1 MSTRML
7 IDARHS
13 EETRVAVV
21 KGNKVEDFD
30 YESSNKVQIKG
41 NIYLAKITRVEPSLQ
56 AAFVEYGGNRHGFLA
71 FSEIHPDY
79 YQIPVED
86 REALLAEE
94 AAIQASEPVPDAE
107 TADDKVIEGEIVE
120 ASDKDASDK
129 DATDTTDKPEA
140 DKDTPDTA
148 DKADGETEDNSA
160 ENADDQS
167 DDDDND
173 DIDDEFA
180 ERLRLRQLRA
190 LKRRYKIQEVIKPRQ
205 IILIQVVKEERGNK
219 GAALTSYISLAGR
232 YTVLMPNTTHGGG
245 ISRKIS
251 NATDRKRLK
260 SIVDSLDIPS
270 GTGCII
276 RTAGMKRTK
285 TEIKRDVEYIQK
297 IWSNIR
303 ALTLKSVAPSM
314 VYEEASLI
322 KRAIR
327 DLYDRSIDEV
337 QVEGDEGF
345 KVAKEFMTLLMPSHA
360 KRVVH
365 YNEGLPLF
373 QRYQVEEQ
381 LDGIFDPNVTL
392 KSGGYLV
399 INPTEALISID
410 VNSGKSTKQHN
421 IESTA
426 FKTNLEAAVEIGRQL
441 RLRDLAGL
449 VVIDFID
456 MEERSHNRK
465 VESKMKDAIKAD
477 RARIMV
483 NRISS
488 LGLMEI
494 SRQRLRPNLEEASSE
509 MCPHCEGS
517 GRIRNKESAALHVLR
532 AIENEGYKGRNS
544 NIAVSLNPEVAFYVL
559 NLKRTDLV
567 SLEEKYGVSIE
578 LTGDPALISPKYE
591 ISSSGAAP
599 TKRVAKKPA
608 PINSSNEQAT
618 TSEHTK
624 DPAFD
629 ANADEQKPKRRR
641 RRGGRGRGK
650 YGRNRFYE
658 EGEENKDGN
667 NAQAKNADGNNTG
680 DNNTQATNADG
691 KKADGDQSTANA
703 SANNNSNTPNL
714 DENGEQKPPRRRGR
728 RGGRRSRY
736 SRGDEN
742 KSENANE
749 QASSVA
755 PVVTADA
762 SAPANA
768 DTAKAGVKET
778 AKPAEGTE
786 TAVKKP
792 ARRRRKKVEAKTDEV
807 KTAES
812 SVAPTSEKPAA
823 EKPKRKPR
831 VKKAEAVVKTTA
843 KAAPTK
849 PSVDEKAKK
858 PRVRRKTATSK
869 AKDVD
874 AGKTEPK
881 AKAKSPV
888 EKPAKKVANAKT
900 TVAKDKPKTEAKTA
914 STGKDKPK
922 KRGWWQR
929 DKAAEV
935 E

>member
-7 IDARHS
+7 IDARHT

-86 REALLAEE
+86 REALVAEE
-94 AAIQASEPVPDAE
+94 TAIRSEEDTSATDTSDTDAKD
-107 TADDKVIEGEIVE
+107 TSAKDTDAKNADVIEGEVVE
-120 ASDKDASDK
+120 
-129 DATDTTDKPEA
+129 
-140 DKDTPDTA
+140 DTA
-148 DKADGETEDNSA
+148 LDSDADNADAADDDEESDGEED
-160 ENADDQS
+160 E
-167 DDDDND
+167 
-173 DIDDEFA
+173 EFS
-180 ERLRLRQLRA
+180 ERLRLRKLRQ

-205 IILIQVVKEERGNK
+205 IMLIQVVKEERGNK

-260 SIVDSLDIPS
+260 SIVDSLEIPA

-303 ALTLKSVAPSM
+303 ELTLKSVAPSM
-314 VYEEASLI
+314 VYEEGNLI

-337 QVEGDEGF
+337 QVEGDEGY
-345 KVAKEFMTLLMPSHA
+345 KIAKEFMTLLMPSHA
-360 KRVVH
+360 KRVHH
-365 YNEGLPLF
+365 YKDGLPLF

-381 LDGIFDPNVTL
+381 LDDIFNPNVTL

-426 FKTNLEAAVEIGRQL
+426 FKTNLEAAMEIGRQL

-465 VESKMKDAIKAD
+465 VESKMKEAVKAD

-509 MCPHCEGS
+509 MCVHCQGS

-544 NIAVSLNPEVAFYVL
+544 VLSVALNPDVAFYVL
-559 NLKRTDLV
+559 NHKRQDLV
-567 SLEEKYGVSIE
+567 ALENKYGIKLE
-578 LTGDPALISPKYE
+578 LTGNSALISPNYE
-591 ISSSGAAP
+591 ISASGVAP
-599 TKRVAKKPA
+599 SNTNIVKQA
-608 PINSSNEQAT
+608 PINPPVNGNVAHADSA
-618 TSEHTK
+618 
-624 DPAFD
+624 D
-629 ANADEQKPKRRR
+629 ANTENSDEETGDRKPRRRR

-650 YGRNRFYE
+650 YGRNRFQDDADGENTQQNGDKKPEGDTVKEGAKEGAEGDASKTSPSTDE
-658 EGEENKDGN
+658 EG
-667 NAQAKNADGNNTG
+667 
-680 DNNTQATNADG
+680 G
-691 KKADGDQSTANA
+691 KKQ
-703 SANNNSNTPNL
+703 
-714 DENGEQKPPRRRGR
+714 PRRRGR

-736 SRGDEN
+736 SRGGDRTQTDQEN
-742 KSENANE
+742 
-749 QASSVA
+749 Q
-755 PVVTADA
+755 
-762 SAPANA
+762 NA
-768 DTAKAGVKET
+768 DGKTEGQADSKTDGGADSKVDGEAKASTPASTKDAKATDVKTDGE
-778 AKPAEGTE
+778 
-786 TAVKKP
+786 KKP
-792 ARRRRKKVEAKTDEV
+792 ARRRRRKPATDTSATDKGATDKGATEKTTETAPKKASEK
-807 KTAES
+807 
-812 SVAPTSEKPAA
+812 TSEKPAEKPA
-823 EKPKRKPR
+823 DEKPKRRSRAKKP
-831 VKKAEAVVKTTA
+831 VDAEAKVQEKPKKTTA
-843 KAAPTK
+843 
-849 PSVDEKAKK
+849 
-858 PRVRRKTATSK
+858 RRKTATSK
-869 AKDVD
+869 AKTADS
-874 AGKTEPK
+874 E
-881 AKAKSPV
+881 
-888 EKPAKKVANAKT
+888 
-900 TVAKDKPKTEAKTA
+900 TVASVDKPKATE
-914 STGKDKPK
+914 
-922 KRGWWQR
+922 
-929 DKAAEV
+929 KATE
-935 E
+935 

>member
-7 IDARHS
+7 IDARHT

-86 REALLAEE
+86 REALVAEE
-94 AAIQASEPVPDAE
+94 TAIRSEDVTDAK
-107 TADDKVIEGEIVE
+107 DGDVIEGEIIEGTALDNE
-120 ASDKDASDK
+120 ADADGKDNTDANA
-129 DATDTTDKPEA
+129 DATDDDEES
-140 DKDTPDTA
+140 
-148 DKADGETEDNSA
+148 DGEED
-160 ENADDQS
+160 E
-167 DDDDND
+167 
-173 DIDDEFA
+173 EFD
-180 ERLRLRQLRA
+180 ERLRLRKLRQ

-205 IILIQVVKEERGNK
+205 IMLIQVVKEERGNK

-260 SIVDSLDIPS
+260 GIVDSLEIPA

-303 ALTLKSVAPSM
+303 ELTLKSVAPSI
-314 VYEEASLI
+314 VYEEGNLI

-337 QVEGDEGF
+337 QVEGDEGY
-345 KVAKEFMTLLMPSHA
+345 KIAKEFMTLLMPSHA
-360 KRVVH
+360 KRVHH
-365 YNEGLPLF
+365 YKDGLPLF

-381 LDGIFDPNVTL
+381 LDDIFNPNVTL

-426 FKTNLEAAVEIGRQL
+426 FKTNLEAAMEIGRQL

-465 VESKMKDAIKAD
+465 VESKMKEAVKAD

-509 MCPHCEGS
+509 MCVHCEGS

-544 NIAVSLNPEVAFYVL
+544 VLSVALNPDVAFYVL
-559 NLKRTDLV
+559 NHKRQDLV
-567 SLEEKYGVSIE
+567 ALENKYGIKLE
-578 LTGDPALISPKYE
+578 LTGNSALISPNYE
-591 ISSSGAAP
+591 ISASGVAP
-599 TKRVAKKPA
+599 SNTNIVKMA
-608 PINSSNEQAT
+608 PINPPVNGNVVHADSA
-618 TSEHTK
+618 
-624 DPAFD
+624 D
-629 ANADEQKPKRRR
+629 ANTENSDEETGERKPRRRR

-650 YGRNRFYE
+650 YGRNRFQDDADGENTPQNGDKKPEGDTAKEGAKESTEGDTSKTSPSTDE
-658 EGEENKDGN
+658 EG
-667 NAQAKNADGNNTG
+667 
-680 DNNTQATNADG
+680 G
-691 KKADGDQSTANA
+691 KKQ
-703 SANNNSNTPNL
+703 
-714 DENGEQKPPRRRGR
+714 PRRRGR

-736 SRGDEN
+736 SRGGDRTQTDQEN
-742 KSENANE
+742 
-749 QASSVA
+749 Q
-755 PVVTADA
+755 
-762 SAPANA
+762 NA
-768 DTAKAGVKET
+768 DGKTEGQADSKTDGGADSKVDGGAKASTAATDVKATDVKTDGE
-778 AKPAEGTE
+778 
-786 TAVKKP
+786 KKP
-792 ARRRRKKVEAKTDEV
+792 ARRRRRKPASDTGASDKGAT
-807 KTAES
+807 KTAPEKAS
-812 SVAPTSEKPAA
+812 DKPTETAPEKTSDKPAD
-823 EKPKRKPR
+823 EKPKRKSR
-831 VKKAEAVVKTTA
+831 AKKPVDAEAKVQEKPKKTTA
-843 KAAPTK
+843 
-849 PSVDEKAKK
+849 
-858 PRVRRKTATSK
+858 RRKTATSK
-869 AKDVD
+869 AKTADSD
-874 AGKTEPK
+874 K
-881 AKAKSPV
+881 
-888 EKPAKKVANAKT
+888 
-900 TVAKDKPKTEAKTA
+900 TVASVDKPKAAAKADAKKPSKAKKAPEKATEKA
-914 STGKDKPK
+914 SVKATKKADDKPK

-929 DKAAEV
+929 NKAEKV
-935 E
+935 ED